1 MIYISKNTSI
11 KIIITLHNIYYTH
24 IYTPI
29 LGVFRVA
36 LFSLKYGI
44 YWV

>member
-1 MIYISKNTSI
+1 MIYIPKNTSN
-11 KIIITLHNIYYTH
+11 KIIKTLHNIYYTH
-24 IYTPI
+24 IYIAI

>member
-1 MIYISKNTSI
+1 MIYISNNISK
-11 KIIITLHNIYYTH
+11 KIIKTLHNIYYTH

-29 LGVFRVA
+29 FGVFRVA

>member
-1 MIYISKNTSI
+1 MIYIPKNTSN
-11 KIIITLHNIYYTH
+11 KIIKTLHNTYYTH

-36 LFSLKYGI
+36 LFSLKYRI

>member
-1 MIYISKNTSI
+1 MIYKYNNTSI
-11 KIIITLHNIYYTH
+11 KIIKTLHNIYYTH
-24 IYTPI
+24 IYIPI

-36 LFSLKYGI
+36 LFTLKHGI